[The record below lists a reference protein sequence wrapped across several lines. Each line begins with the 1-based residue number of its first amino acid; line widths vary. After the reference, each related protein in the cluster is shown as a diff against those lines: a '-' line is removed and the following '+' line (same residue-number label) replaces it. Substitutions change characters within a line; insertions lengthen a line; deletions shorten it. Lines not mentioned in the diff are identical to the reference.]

1 MATKSKQDAILAQLF
16 ARKDEDGNVSTTYL
30 WYNLINAAVTMA
42 YIFISYRVAM
52 SADPDLEG
60 FAFLTLVVS
69 AVVTGNKF
77 ANKVLEYRYGGRGGN
92 HEEYNI
98 NVNRGKIQTAEDG
111 KPTGKKVESH
121 D

>member
-1 MATKSKQDAILAQLF
+1 MKSKQDAVLAQLF
-16 ARKDEDGNVSTTYL
+16 AKKDENGELSSSYL
-30 WYNLINAAVTMA
+30 WYNLINAAVTIA

-52 SADPDLEG
+52 SANPDLEG

-98 NVNRGKIQTAEDG
+98 NVNRGKIITAEEG
-111 KPTGKKVESH
+111 KPTGRKVENH